1 MGDHT
6 ECFQV
11 EFDPS
16 TVTYEDLLQLFWQ
29 SHDPTRPAF
38 KTQYA
43 SLILAAD
50 ADQLDQ
56 ARESAEEFERLTGS
70 KVTTRIEPLREFWTA
85 EDYHQ
90 KYYLRHERSVYAELS
105 AAYPADTDLVASTA
119 AMRANGY
126 LYGAGSCARLD
137 KELPQLGLSERAA
150 AALRAH
156 CR

>member
-11 EFDPS
+11 EFDPEE
-16 TVTYEDLLQLFWQ
+16 VTYEDLLELFWQ

-43 SLILAAD
+43 SLVLTHDD
-50 ADQLDQ
+50 AQFAV
-56 ARESAEEFERLTGS
+56 ARESADRIETLLGR
-70 KVTTRIEPLREFWTA
+70 KIATRIEPLKRFWLA

-90 KYYLRHERSVYAELS
+90 KYYLRNDPVLFGELRAIYPDERQFV
-105 AAYPADTDLVASTA
+105 DSTA
-119 AMRANGY
+119 AARINGY
-126 LYGAGSCARLD
+126 LYGGGCQRLEA
-137 KELPQLGLSERAA
+137 ELPHFGLGGEAEQH
-150 AALRAH
+150 LRSK

>member
-11 EFDPS
+11 EYDPAAIS
-16 TVTYEDLLQLFWQ
+16 FEDLLELFWQ

-43 SLILAAD
+43 SLILTADEQQLEQAQQSAAMI
-50 ADQLDQ
+50 
-56 ARESAEEFERLTGS
+56 ERLFGA
-70 KVTTRIEPLREFWTA
+70 KVNTRIEPLRDFWLA

-90 KYYLRHERSVYAELS
+90 KYYLRHERIVYSELRDYYPAEL
-105 AAYPADTDLVASTA
+105 DFVASTA

-137 KELPQLGLSERAA
+137 KELPQFGLSDRAA
-150 AALRAH
+150 EALRSH